1 MYTTKQ
7 QAINHYLENINGNLS
22 NLSNLNK
29 VEDVVW
35 VNADKMMA
43 VLKEHALLKNAFE
56 EVAEVKLPPMIEA
69 DWDTN
74 DTKEF
79 DRLLYSILVKDK
91 QPLH

>member
-1 MYTTKQ
+1 MYATKQ
-7 QAINHYLENINGNLS
+7 QAINHYLENINGNLG
-22 NLSNLNK
+22 NLNK

-43 VLKEHALLKNAFE
+43 VLKEHALLKNAFD
-56 EVAEVKLPPMIEA
+56 EVTEVKLPPMIEA
-69 DWDTN
+69 NWDTN

>member
-7 QAINHYLENINGNLS
+7 QAINHYLENINGNLG
-22 NLSNLNK
+22 NLNK

-56 EVAEVKLPPMIEA
+56 EVVEVKLPPMIEA

>member
-1 MYTTKQ
+1 MYATKQ
-7 QAINHYLENINGNLS
+7 QAINHYLENINGNLG
-22 NLSNLNK
+22 NLNK

-43 VLKEHALLKNAFE
+43 VLKEHALLKNAFDDIVE
-56 EVAEVKLPPMIEA
+56 TKLPPRIEA

>member
-7 QAINHYLENINGNLS
+7 QAINHYLENMNS
-22 NLSNLNK
+22 NLDHNINK

-35 VNADKMMA
+35 VNADKIMA
-43 VLKEHALLKNAFE
+43 VLQEHALLKNAFGDA
-56 EVAEVKLPPMIEA
+56 VEVKLPPMVEA

-79 DRLLYSILVKDK
+79 DRLLYSILVKERTT
-91 QPLH
+91 LH

>member
-1 MYTTKQ
+1 MYTSKQ
-7 QAINHYLENINGNLS
+7 QAINHYLENINGNLG
-22 NLSNLNK
+22 NLNK

-35 VNADKMMA
+35 VNADKVMA
-43 VLKEHALLKNAFE
+43 VLKEHALLKNTFE
-56 EVAEVKLPPMIEA
+56 EVVEVKLPPMIEA

>member
-7 QAINHYLENINGNLS
+7 EAINRYLDLADNDSLPKM
-22 NLSNLNK
+22 NK

-43 VLKEHALLKNAFE
+43 VLKEHALLKDA
-56 EVAEVKLPPMIEA
+56 VAIKLPPMIEA

-79 DRLLYSILVKDK
+79 DRLLYNILFQDRT
-91 QPLH
+91 LH